1 MQKIEQNDKFEQ
13 RSLQGGDNSQLQA
26 EAARMD
32 NAERRLAFEKM
43 APQSTR
49 NSEADAMLAG
59 FQLDEKP
66 QSQTKGA
73 VVDFAALMRSFDRSG
88 KVNGDMANALRGMM
102 GSNAAERAISEA
114 RTASA
119 SVPIDSNDTEEDRNN
134 VFPEVRQAA

>member
-1 MQKIEQNDKFEQ
+1 MVTV
-13 RSLQGGDNSQLQA
+13 LL
-26 EAARMD
+26 
-32 NAERRLAFEKM
+32 L
-43 APQSTR
+43 STR
-49 NSEADAMLAG
+49 NSEADATLAG

-66 QSQTKGA
+66 QSQTKRA